1 MYFTAEKYIEA
12 LLSLDV
18 NLFINDDILFEAL
31 EIAIYKYEY
40 NEDYLKHYHINIDK
54 FYELRKLRKLSVN

>member
-1 MYFTAEKYIEA
+1 MYFTAEKYIKA

-31 EIAIYKYEY
+31 EITIYKYEY
-40 NEDYLKHYHINIDK
+40 NEDFLKRYHINIDK